1 LSYSCFLGVL
11 IFSPLAFGTVETW
24 SYALME
30 TAIAVAAL
38 LLFFPRRSQ
47 PFYRPPGLVPLLL
60 IAGYLLLQAAPLP
73 GAVVRLLSP
82 EAYRIYHETAGAFG
96 GTGWMPLSVHPRAT
110 VFEFTRFLS
119 YLVFYFVAVQLFTS
133 HALLKRTMTVI
144 AVFAGVL
151 SLLVIIQF
159 ITRQFDFG
167 SAQEKIFWL
176 RTSVHAQGA
185 IGPYVNR
192 NHYAGLMEMIFPLAV
207 SLFLAYRPGSRADTW
222 KSRLRDFLVHPR
234 ISRHFL
240 YGLTA
245 LLIGTSVFVSLSRG
259 GIMSLTLS
267 MAVLVLWLR
276 RKGKTGKVGWL
287 AVALFVGILALTG
300 SNGWDR
306 IFERFGEIRNQEGE
320 LNTGRTH
327 YWRDG
332 GTIIGHFPLTGSGP
346 GTWVDIYPRFR
357 TFPGGSRLEHAHN
370 DYIEFLAT
378 GGIILVGLMG
388 LALFRIVR
396 ASYLSFARRHERLA
410 IYLFVASLTAVLS
423 ILLHSVVDFNLQVGA
438 NGLYLFFILAVTVSA
453 AHTRFFN
460 GPNPSYLPQIAVNPW
475 LPRAAAL
482 VFLAGM
488 LIVHGGALL
497 ANYHLYDHRET
508 ALTDDLSEAE
518 TLLRHQAF
526 ERAAFF
532 DPLNAAYQ
540 HGAAQTAAM
549 LDDPAAAGRYYQR
562 AIRLYPLNARVLQD
576 AGRFFARRGDMNIAE
591 PLLRAGIEYSRKD
604 ISASLNYAA
613 ALFEHGRV
621 TDGLGVLTAAMTA
634 NPADTD
640 LCLALMAWHG
650 LSDRQM
656 QEALP
661 ERAGAYRAFGDFQAS
676 LGRYDAAAAA
686 YAEALALVS
695 REEVVD
701 KRLFLNIY
709 EFFNRRRQPE
719 KAMEVLQLALDYFP
733 DDARLK
739 RLLTALQTQAPEK

>member
-1 LSYSCFLGVL
+1 LLAVL
-11 IFSPLAFGTVETW
+11 IFSPLAYGTVEIW

-30 TAIAVAAL
+30 ITIAAAAL

-47 PFYRPPGLVPLLL
+47 SFYRPPGLVPLLL

-82 EAYRIYHETAGAFG
+82 EAYRIYHETAGVFE

-110 VFEFTRFLS
+110 LFEFARFLS
-119 YLVFYFVAVQLFTS
+119 YLVFYLVAVQLFTS
-133 HALLKRTMTVI
+133 HTLLKRTMTVI
-144 AVFAGVL
+144 AVFAGIL

-159 ITRQFDFG
+159 VGRQFDFG

-176 RTSVHAQGA
+176 RTSVHAEMA

-207 SLFLAYRPGSRADTW
+207 SLFLAYRPRSRATAW

-234 ISRHFL
+234 INHHSL
-240 YGLTA
+240 YGITA

-267 MAVLVLWLR
+267 MAVLALWLS
-276 RKGKTGKVGWL
+276 RKEKHRKAGRL
-287 AVALFVGILALTG
+287 AIVLFVGILILTG

-306 IFERFGEIRNQEGE
+306 IFERFGEIRNQAGE

-332 GTIIGHFPLTGSGP
+332 GTIIGHFPLTGSGT

-388 LALFRIVR
+388 LALFRIAR
-396 ASYLSFARRHERLA
+396 ASYRNFGRRHERQA
-410 IYLFVASLTAVLS
+410 VYLFVASLTAVLS

-438 NGLYLFFILAVTVSA
+438 NGLYLFFILAVMVSA
-453 AHTRFFN
+453 AHTRFFK
-460 GPNPSYLPQIAVNPW
+460 GPEPTYLPEMAVKPW
-475 LPRAAAL
+475 LLRSAAL
-482 VFLAGM
+482 MFFAGM

-497 ANYHLYDHRET
+497 ANYHYSDYQGST
-508 ALTDDLSEAE
+508 LTSDLSAQE
-518 TLLRHQAF
+518 TLLWRQAA
-526 ERAAFF
+526 ENAAFF
-532 DPLNAAYQ
+532 DPLKAAY
-540 HGAAQTAAM
+540 HHVAAQTAAL
-549 LDDPAAAGRYYQR
+549 LDDPAASGRYYR
-562 AIRLYPLNARVLQD
+562 RTIRLYPLKARVLQD
-576 AGRFFARRGDMNIAE
+576 AGRFFARQGDMKTAE
-591 PLLRAGIEYSRKD
+591 PLLRAGIEFSRGEID
-604 ISASLNYAA
+604 AFLNYAA
-613 ALFEHGRV
+613 ALFEHGR
-621 TDGLGVLTAAMTA
+621 TTEGLGVLTAAMTA
-634 NPADTD
+634 NPVDTD

-676 LGRYDAAAAA
+676 LGRYEAAAAA
-686 YAEALALVS
+686 YTEALAFVA
-695 REEVVD
+695 REEAVD
-701 KRLFLNIY
+701 KALLLHIY
-709 EFFNRRRQPE
+709 EFFHRRHQPE
-719 KAMEVLQLALDYFP
+719 KATAVLQQALAYFP
-733 DDARLK
+733 DDARLQ
-739 RLLTALQTQAPEK
+739 RLLTAIRNQTPER